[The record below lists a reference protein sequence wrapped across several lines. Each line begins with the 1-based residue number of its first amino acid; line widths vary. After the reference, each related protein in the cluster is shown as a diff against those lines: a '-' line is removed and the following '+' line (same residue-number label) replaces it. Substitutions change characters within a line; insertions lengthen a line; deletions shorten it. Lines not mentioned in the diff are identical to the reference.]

1 MLAAALNCTS
11 GGLPDAGTGV
21 AVWPGDA
28 MTVVGVGLGVRVGV
42 AVAVGV
48 AVGEVQIS
56 SNLIAGGI
64 VPELKF
70 PCPHDQPSNAP
81 FFT

>member
-1 MLAAALNCTS
+1 M
-11 GGLPDAGTGV
+11 GG
-21 AVWPGDA
+21 
-28 MTVVGVGLGVRVGV
+28 
-42 AVAVGV
+42 VAVGV

-56 SNLIAGGI
+56 SNLTVGGI

-81 FFT
+81 FFTW

>member
-1 MLAAALNCTS
+1 MPEQVSRSTD
-11 GGLPDAGTGV
+11 DAT
-21 AVWPGDA
+21 A
-28 MTVVGVGLGVRVGV
+28 VVGVGPGVRVGV
-42 AVAVGV
+42 AVTVGV

-56 SNLIAGGI
+56 SNLTVGGI
-64 VPELKF
+64 VPEVKL

>member
-1 MLAAALNCTS
+1 M
-11 GGLPDAGTGV
+11 
-21 AVWPGDA
+21 
-28 MTVVGVGLGVRVGV
+28 VGVGLGVRVGV
-42 AVAVGV
+42 AVTVGV

-56 SNLIAGGI
+56 SNLTVGGI

-81 FFT
+81 FFTW